1 MGTTENNLLLL
12 GSSHRT
18 VPLEVRER
26 LAVADDQLAH
36 IYEQLKEIKNLRE
49 VLVLNTCNRIELYTV
64 SPRITVQEEI
74 ESFLCDF
81 HRFDRS
87 EFNRYSF
94 RKTGLEVVRHL
105 FEVSSGIDSQ
115 MVGETEIFGQLKDSY
130 GIAIKHSSVGPL
142 LHRLFQKSFQAA
154 KWARTHTGV
163 GKGHISIGNICVNLA
178 LRIFGKLNAARI
190 LVLGTGEVGEKT
202 AKALKSRGADSIT
215 VTGRTRENVE
225 KLAEDIAGEPLEFD
239 QYPGKL
245 SFFDIVICS
254 TAAPEPLLT
263 NESVKEAIQKRP
275 NQPLFIIDLAVPRNV
290 DPRASQ
296 LPNVFLYNLNDISQ
310 IANENLK
317 EREAE
322 IDSCREVL
330 FSRADRLWKSLVKAA
345 KDQ

>member
-1 MGTTENNLLLL
+1 
-12 GSSHRT
+12 
-18 VPLEVRER
+18 
-26 LAVADDQLAH
+26 
-36 IYEQLKEIKNLRE
+36 
-49 VLVLNTCNRIELYTV
+49 
-64 SPRITVQEEI
+64 
-74 ESFLCDF
+74 
-81 HRFDRS
+81 
-87 EFNRYSF
+87 
-94 RKTGLEVVRHL
+94 
-105 FEVSSGIDSQ
+105 
-115 MVGETEIFGQLKDSY
+115 
-130 GIAIKHSSVGPL
+130 
-142 LHRLFQKSFQAA
+142 
-154 KWARTHTGV
+154 
-163 GKGHISIGNICVNLA
+163 VNLA

-202 AKALKSRGADSIT
+202 TKALKSRGSDSIT

-254 TAAPEPLLT
+254 TAAHEFLLT
-263 NESVKEAIQKRP
+263 HEAVKEAIQKRP

-310 IANENLK
+310 IANENLR

-322 IDSCREVL
+322 IDSCRDVL